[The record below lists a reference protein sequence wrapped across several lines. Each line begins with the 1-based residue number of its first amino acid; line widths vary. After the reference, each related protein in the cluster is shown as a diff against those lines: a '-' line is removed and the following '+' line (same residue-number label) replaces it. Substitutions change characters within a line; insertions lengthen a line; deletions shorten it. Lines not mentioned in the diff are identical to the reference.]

1 MNTQDNKSAEVIN
14 PEDEQL
20 EGNVISAEENEIEI
34 LKAECEELRSQAEES
49 KKQYLRALA
58 DYHNLEKRV
67 REEKMEFLQI
77 AQARVISQLFPV
89 LDNLDQAEV
98 FIKDPGLKMVK
109 DSFLQ
114 SMNELGVT
122 EIELLGK
129 EYDPHNAEVVDVVP
143 GDEDDMV
150 VEVVKRGYEINKKV
164 LRPGL
169 VKVSKKA

>member
-1 MNTQDNKSAEVIN
+1 
-14 PEDEQL
+14 
-20 EGNVISAEENEIEI
+20 
-34 LKAECEELRSQAEES
+34 
-49 KKQYLRALA
+49 
-58 DYHNLEKRV
+58 
-67 REEKMEFLQI
+67 MEFLQI

-129 EYDPHNAEVVDVVP
+129 EYDPHNAEVVDVVE
-143 GDEDDMV
+143 GEEDDIV
-150 VEVVKRGYEINKKV
+150 VEVLKKGYEINTKV

-169 VKVSKKA
+169 VKVSKKS